1 LRQRILDWRPALAD
15 GSLAAEPRLRQLA
28 LAEAAQDGD
37 IDLLQRLRDAGC
49 DFAETLRGRGGVLEA
64 CLARGRLEAAR
75 WLLDQGVAVHQD
87 SLQIGAA
94 HLDAVLAERLLRL
107 GAISDPNTVLLALQ
121 YGDADAARIMARPL
135 LEES

>member
-1 LRQRILDWRPALAD
+1 
-15 GSLAAEPRLRQLA
+15 
-28 LAEAAQDGD
+28 
-37 IDLLQRLRDAGC
+37 
-49 DFAETLRGRGGVLEA
+49 
-64 CLARGRLEAAR
+64 LEAAR

-135 LEES
+135 LEESPSRASALRLAL